1 MKFFLHT
8 QIGIENITELELYD
22 KFKGKYSL
30 DYTGYVPHKN
40 GIVQIDWREEENLDF
55 YNKLSTIEDAYFVL
69 GYVSNITQNNGLKDI
84 FKAMDMDGMR
94 KNLDYYFDKVNP
106 SDNKKNF
113 RFVTRKKAGND
124 FRRIDLENMVKDFCK
139 KNLRRVNITDEE
151 GDKEIWTTLVKN
163 RLIVAIRLTTKAKR
177 HGYYKTA
184 TVNGS
189 LRPTVAAAMA
199 YIAEIKSKEVIWDP
213 FCGAGTIGC
222 EVSENF
228 NFKKFMCS
236 DISLDAIDAA
246 KTNFSNLKSYKQT
259 KSKISFRNEDFF
271 ASVNYAD
278 TIISNLP
285 FGSQYTI
292 NPGFAQEFFNKLSS
306 IPQIKKVVILFPEVI
321 DNSKWQLTRKF
332 PVQILGFA
340 AIIGVYQRRSKE
352 LIVEPKKTEI
362 KPERRNFRSR

>member
-40 GIVQIDWREEENLDF
+40 GVVQIDWREEENLDF
-55 YNKLSTIEDAYFVL
+55 YEKLSTVEDAYFVL

-84 FKAMDMDGMR
+84 FKAMDVDSMR
-94 KNLDYYFDKVNP
+94 KNLDYYFDKINK

-124 FRRIDLENMVKDFCK
+124 FRRVDLENMVIDFCK
-139 KNLRRVNITDEE
+139 KNLRRVTVTQEE

-163 RLIVAIRLTTKAKR
+163 RLIVAVRLTTKEKR
-177 HGYYKTA
+177 HGYYKKA

-199 YIAEIKSKEVIWDP
+199 YIAEIKSKEVLWDP

-222 EVSENF
+222 EVSENY
-228 NFKKFMCS
+228 NFKKFICS
-236 DISLDAIDAA
+236 DISPDALEAT
-246 KTNFSNLKSYKQT
+246 KTNFDNLRSYK
-259 KSKISFRNEDFF
+259 KNKGKISFRHEDFF
-271 ASVNYAD
+271 ESTNYAD
-278 TIISNLP
+278 TLITNLP
-285 FGSQYTI
+285 FGNQYEI
-292 NPGFAQEFFNKLSS
+292 NPQFAQQFFEKLAG
-306 IPQIKKVVILFPEVI
+306 IAQIKKIVILFPAVV
-321 DNSKWQLTRKF
+321 DNPKWQLTRKF

-340 AIIGVYQRRSKE
+340 AVIGVYQRRTKGSA
-352 LIVEPKKTEI
+352 TEVFHH
-362 KPERRNFRSR
+362 KRS